1 MLSGSF
7 VPAGQAETAPQLSQI
22 RHLLAPLLHGLLLLA
37 ALAAL
42 HGRQVAGRHDA
53 AFRLAELLQALI
65 GAALL
70 QVAAGSEILLPL
82 AVAEAAHRFGLLT
95 LHRFAARGIGALSVG
110 VAFGQGRTTSLARP
124 QDQQGRRQ
132 QG

>member
-1 MLSGSF
+1 LRSGSF
-7 VPAGQAETAPQLSQI
+7 VPAEQAETAPQLTQI

-82 AVAEAAHRFGLLT
+82 AGAESAHRFSLLA
-95 LHRFAARGIGALSVG
+95 LHGFAALGIAALGS
-110 VAFGQGRTTSLARP
+110 GRCP
-124 QDQQGRRQ
+124 
-132 QG
+132 